1 MFSRHPKEVCMSY
14 RKHFQFSIKICG
26 IFALASA
33 QALIH
38 AIFPECFTTSTT
50 QHVTHIQEL
59 LVTSG
64 CHVQSSE
71 L

>member
-1 MFSRHPKEVCMSY
+1 MCNVLGVMITFVE
-14 RKHFQFSIKICG
+14 IAG

-50 QHVTHIQEL
+50 QHVTHIQKL
-59 LVTSG
+59 LETSG

-71 L
+71 I